1 MNVPLQRLLLTAG
14 GFKEQQSD
22 QMKTNSYSYSF
33 WGRTWNA
40 QFGAILTA
48 FTLLFGFGLQDVE
61 AKPKVSNVTV
71 VPTIENISI
80 VDGQLVASG
89 SVSGT
94 VKGKDFT
101 APFENVPVDITLAE
115 PEPGDT
121 NAVAACGIL
130 DLALAPINLDVLGLV
145 VETSPICLEITAI
158 PGGGLLGDLLCS
170 VANLLNGGL
179 SIGDIL
185 GGLNLVDPAS
195 GVQVAPALT
204 TDQINQ
210 LLGTIEDLLNEA
222 LGQLI
227 DAILTEIL
235 DGAGRTCAILH
246 LELGPLDLN
255 LLGLAVSLDDCDG
268 GPVVV
273 DITGERGAGNLLGNL
288 LCGLLGGGGLNL
300 GDTLQDILDGIL
312 GRLPGN

>member
-1 MNVPLQRLLLTAG
+1 
-14 GFKEQQSD
+14 
-22 QMKTNSYSYSF
+22 MKTNNYSYSF
-33 WGRTWNA
+33 WGRAWNA
-40 QFGAILTA
+40 QFGAILSA
-48 FTLLFGFGLQDVE
+48 LALLFGFGLQDVE

-71 VPTIENISI
+71 IPTIEEISI

-94 VKGKDFT
+94 VKGQDFT
-101 APFENVPVDITLAE
+101 APFENVPVDLTLAE
-115 PEPGDT
+115 PDEETPAT
-121 NAVAACGIL
+121 ACGIL

-185 GGLNLVDPAS
+185 GGLNLVDPAT

-204 TDQINQ
+204 PDQITQ
-210 LLGTIEDLLNEA
+210 LLGGIEDLLNEA
-222 LGQLI
+222 LGNLV
-227 DAILTEIL
+227 DAVLTNITEATGL
-235 DGAGRTCAILH
+235 TCAILH

-255 LLGLAVSLDDCDG
+255 LLGLAVSLDDCAD

-288 LCGLLGGGGLNL
+288 LCGLLGGGALNI
-300 GDTLQDILDGIL
+300 GDTLQDLLDGLL
-312 GRLPGN
+312 GRLPGGP

>member
-1 MNVPLQRLLLTAG
+1 MNVALQRLLLTAG

-33 WGRTWNA
+33 WGRAWNA
-40 QFGAILTA
+40 QLGAILGA
-48 FTLLFGFGLQDVE
+48 LTLLFGFGLQDVE

-101 APFENVPVDITLAE
+101 APFENVPVDITLADE
-115 PEPGDT
+115 DAPAGS
-121 NAVAACGIL
+121 CGIL
-130 DLALAPINLDVLGLV
+130 DLALGPINLDVLGLV

-158 PGGGLLGDLLCS
+158 PGGGLLGDLLCG

-185 GGLNLVDPAS
+185 GGLNLVDPVT

-210 LLGTIEDLLNEA
+210 LLGAIEDLLNGA

>member
-1 MNVPLQRLLLTAG
+1 
-14 GFKEQQSD
+14 
-22 QMKTNSYSYSF
+22 MKTTSYSYSF
-33 WGRTWNA
+33 WDRAWNA
-40 QFGAILTA
+40 QFGAILSA
-48 FTLLFGFGLQDVE
+48 VTLLFGFGQQNVE

-94 VKGKDFT
+94 VKGQDFT
-101 APFENVPVDITLAE
+101 APFENVPVDLTLAE
-115 PEPGDT
+115 PDEGTPAT
-121 NAVAACGIL
+121 ACGVL
-130 DLALAPINLDVLGLV
+130 DLALGPINLDVLGLV

-158 PGGGLLGDLLCS
+158 PGGGLLGDLLCA

-185 GGLNLVDPAS
+185 GGLNLVDPAT

-204 TDQINQ
+204 TDQIDQ
-210 LLGTIEDLLNEA
+210 LLGGIEDLLNEA
-222 LGQLI
+222 LGNLV
-227 DAILTEIL
+227 DAILTGIDQATGL
-235 DGAGRTCAILH
+235 TCGILH

-288 LCGLLGGGGLNL
+288 LCGLLGSGGLNI
-300 GDTLQDILDGIL
+300 GDTLQDLLDGIL
-312 GRLPGN
+312 GRLPGGR

>member
-1 MNVPLQRLLLTAG
+1 
-14 GFKEQQSD
+14 
-22 QMKTNSYSYSF
+22 MKTHSYYSF
-33 WGRTWNA
+33 WGGAWNA
-40 QFGAILTA
+40 KFGAILSA

-71 VPTIENISI
+71 VPTIENISL

-94 VKGKDFT
+94 VKGQDFT

-115 PEPGDT
+115 PDEDT
-121 NAVAACGIL
+121 PAGACGVL

-145 VETSPICLEITAI
+145 VETSPICLEINAI
-158 PGGGLLGDLLCS
+158 PGALLGDLLCA

-185 GGLNLVDPAS
+185 GGLGVVDATAGAPGTLA
-195 GVQVAPALT
+195 VPALT
-204 TDQINQ
+204 QVQIDE
-210 LLGTIEDLLNEA
+210 LLALVEGLLNGA

-227 DAILTEIL
+227 DAILTEIT
-235 DGAGRTCAILH
+235 DGAGTTCAILH

-300 GDTLQDILDGIL
+300 GDTLQDLLDGIL

>member
-14 GFKEQQSD
+14 DFKEQQSD
-22 QMKTNSYSYSF
+22 HMKTNSYSYSF

-40 QFGAILTA
+40 QFGAILSA

-94 VKGKDFT
+94 VKGQDFT
-101 APFENVPVDITLAE
+101 APFENVPVDITLAQ

-121 NAVAACGIL
+121 NAPAACGVL
-130 DLALAPINLDVLGLV
+130 DLALGPINLDVLGLV

-185 GGLNLVDPAS
+185 GGLNLVDPVT

-210 LLGTIEDLLNEA
+210 LLGAIEDLLNGA

-227 DAILTEIL
+227 DAILTEITDATGL
-235 DGAGRTCAILH
+235 TCGILH